1 MAHSI
6 TTAIEDFSAKI
17 LQQEQN
23 ERFSTV
29 SYALDLVNVLPV
41 WQDSYVVPEADQ
53 PKKIAKASVKWN
65 PFKLDWHMIFSSYK
79 PLQREPTEKWWDLL
93 GNPWHLTQ
101 HHVFLVSMDHCANK
115 NGLKPAANFSLHESE
130 ATKERASVT
139 SWGLGK
145 QPVCVIPL
153 NDRPSPQEK
162 FRRLKELLSFIGL
175 GNL

>member
-1 MAHSI
+1 MAHCI

-23 ERFSTV
+23 ERSSTL
-29 SYALDLVNVLPV
+29 SYALNLVNVQQV

-65 PFKLDWHMIFSSYK
+65 PFKLDWHMRFFSSYK

-101 HHVFLVSMDHCANK
+101 YHVFLVSMDHCANK
-115 NGLKPAANFSLHESE
+115 KDLNLLPTFCSMNLKQLKRGPL
-130 ATKERASVT
+130 
-139 SWGLGK
+139 WLPGDLGN
-145 QPVCVIPL
+145 CL
-153 NDRPSPQEK
+153 FGWYLWMTTPQEK
-162 FRRLKELLSFIGL
+162 LRRLKELSFISL